1 MRRERS
7 GAGGGGSGTEGCGR
21 TGRHR
26 QTAADR
32 QTLRRKGCCAEK
44 ERKGDWTGES
54 PLAARSLTHNG
65 GDGGDDDR
73 DGGDD
78 GEKQKRE
85 AQMEL
90 DIILERRRRS
100 TGRLAL
106 LPHSDFT

>member
-7 GAGGGGSGTEGCGR
+7 GAGGSGR

-32 QTLRRKGCCAEK
+32 QTLRRGRAAVLRRRGREIG
-44 ERKGDWTGES
+44 RAS
-54 PLAARSLTHNG
+54 RRSLLARSLTMAATE
-65 GDGGDDDR
+65 GDDDR
-73 DGGDD
+73 DDGDD

-90 DIILERRRRS
+90 DIILESRRRS

-106 LPHSDFT
+106 LPHSDFTN